1 MRKGDNMLTKNQV
14 VAAAYMLSAAI
25 GLTAY
30 GSAML
35 VATQGP
41 KVIKKSKEIAK
52 DVNLKGNQ
60 IATKIKYGK
69 DATYY
74 EAVLL

>member
-1 MRKGDNMLTKNQV
+1 MLNNIKA
-14 VAAAYMLSAAI
+14 VAAVYTLSAAI

-35 VATQGP
+35 VTTQGP
-41 KVIKKSKEIAK
+41 KVVKKSKEIAK

-69 DATYY
+69 DAIYC
-74 EAVLL
+74 EAVFV